1 MEITPLPLRTPVT
14 VTAGEWARRNGRII
28 TRFARRPDDTSIP
41 RYIVLLPDGRAV
53 LLPETVLAV
62 RADVEAA
69 QG

>member
-41 RYIVLLPDGRAV
+41 RYIVLFSDNRAV
-53 LLPETVLAV
+53 MLPETALVV
-62 RADVEAA
+62 QA
-69 QG
+69 QEVMA